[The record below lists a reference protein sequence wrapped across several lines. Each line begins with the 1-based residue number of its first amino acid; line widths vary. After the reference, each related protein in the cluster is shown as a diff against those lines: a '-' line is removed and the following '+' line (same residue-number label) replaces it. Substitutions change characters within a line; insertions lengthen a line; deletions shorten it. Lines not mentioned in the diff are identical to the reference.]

1 MPAPRYILLDR
12 DGTLIVER
20 HYLSNPDDV
29 ELTPGAGEGLRL
41 LRDAGCRFILITNQS
56 GVGRGMF
63 PKEDVDR
70 VHVRLV
76 ELLEAEGVH
85 LDGIFYCPHA
95 PEAGCD
101 CRKPKTGL
109 VRQAEETLSVELKGP
124 DCVMIGDK
132 PADVELGRAINAR
145 TILVR
150 SGYGTKAEQ
159 NGECEPEFIAD
170 DLLDAART
178 LLGSS

>member
-1 MPAPRYILLDR
+1 MPDRAVFLDR

-29 ELTPGAGEGLRL
+29 ELTHGAGEGLRL

-63 PKEDVDR
+63 SKEDVDR
-70 VHVRLV
+70 VHVRLA
-76 ELLEAEGVH
+76 ELLEAEGVL

-95 PEAGCD
+95 PEAECD

-109 VRQAEETLSVELKGP
+109 VRQAEETLGIKLDGP
-124 DCVMIGDK
+124 NVVMIGDK
-132 PADVELGRAINAR
+132 PADVELGRAIGAR

-150 SGYGTKAEQ
+150 SGYGAKAEQ
-159 NGECEPEFIAD
+159 KGECTPETIVD
-170 DLLDAART
+170 DLVDTART
-178 LLGSS
+178 LLGNS